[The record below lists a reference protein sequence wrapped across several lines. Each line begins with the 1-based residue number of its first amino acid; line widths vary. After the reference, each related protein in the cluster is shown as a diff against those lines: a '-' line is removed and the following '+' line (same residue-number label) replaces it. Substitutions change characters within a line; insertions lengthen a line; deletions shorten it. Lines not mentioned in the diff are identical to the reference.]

1 MRRLAKSSICMAAV
15 VFLIE
20 QWATGL
26 YIILGALL
34 VLQFWR
40 FNRAQQAFRG
50 TQFELERGMAR
61 STRASALGVMVFL
74 VEGLLFV
81 VAIQFVVAPTIRETG
96 GMPTTLTIIQSDGDF
111 RTPTSAPVEGE
122 FSIDSSGV
130 QLGEVNPANQILP
143 TPTLTPTFVGT
154 IVPNSP
160 PPIGCDTPNA
170 TLQVP
175 GNGMIVFEPI
185 VVRGTANSED
195 FAFYK
200 FELNGPSTFG
210 NFAPLAVDG
219 TQPVLELGDLGQ
231 LIPSFYEPGQ
241 YRFRIVVFDT
251 TNAAKASCEVTI
263 FISEPIPTATP
274 LGTPGA

>member
-1 MRRLAKSSICMAAV
+1 MATV

-26 YIILGALL
+26 YIIFGALL

-40 FNRAQQAFRG
+40 FNRAQQSYRG

-61 STRASALGVMVFL
+61 STRTSAVTYMVFL
-74 VEGLLFV
+74 VEAILFV
-81 VAIQFVVAPTIRETG
+81 IAIQFVVAPNIRETG
-96 GMPTTLTIIQSDGDF
+96 EVSSVLSIVQSDGEF
-111 RTPTSAPVEGE
+111 RTPTSAPLEGE
-122 FSIDSSGV
+122 FVIDSSGV

-170 TLQVP
+170 TLQIP

-185 VVRGTANSED
+185 VVRGTANTED

-219 TQPVLELGDLGQ
+219 TQPVTELGDLGQ
-231 LIPSFYEPGQ
+231 LIPSFYEPGE

-251 TNAAKASCEVTI
+251 ANAARASCEVTI